1 MNLFLRILT
10 LSFLLFFSTSA
21 ISNQPEKELSE
32 KDLIALIDKVPPP
45 PKNINDVIKLLD
57 NSKADVQSVEK
68 YKQIV
73 NSIPDPNLTKAQ
85 LFEFVQRK
93 SEALESLGLV
103 KELEQNCLMGLE
115 VSKELQKEKYWDAQ
129 VNCINFHSIE
139 GNRKKALERVEL
151 ILKDPD
157 VQRWA
162 GWELTALMFK
172 IDILTQLRRFKF
184 CK

>member
-1 MNLFLRILT
+1 MNFFLRILT

-73 NSIPDPNLTKAQ
+73 NSTPDPNLTKAQ

-103 KELEQNCLMGLE
+103 KELEQN
-115 VSKELQKEKYWDAQ
+115 
-129 VNCINFHSIE
+129 
-139 GNRKKALERVEL
+139 
-151 ILKDPD
+151 
-157 VQRWA
+157 
-162 GWELTALMFK
+162 
-172 IDILTQLRRFKF
+172 
-184 CK
+184 

>member
-1 MNLFLRILT
+1 MIFFLRILT

-73 NSIPDPNLTKAQ
+73 NSTPDPNLTKAQ

-115 VSKELQKEKYWDAQ
+115 VSKELQKEKYLDAQ
-129 VNCINFHSIE
+129 INCILNK
-139 GNRKKALERVEL
+139 RK
-151 ILKDPD
+151 
-157 VQRWA
+157 
-162 GWELTALMFK
+162 
-172 IDILTQLRRFKF
+172 DILY
-184 CK
+184 